1 MTNITEQEQ
10 APELVAA
17 VDLGSNSFHMI
28 VCSINKGQ
36 IKTLDRLK
44 EMVRLASGLDAKNVL
59 DEPTQQRAL
68 ACLERFGHRIQGFSQ
83 NNVRIVGT
91 NTLRTAKNA
100 DQFLLKA
107 EQAIGYPIHII
118 SGIEEARLIYQGVA
132 HSLQSNANR
141 RLVMDIGGGSTEYI
155 IGTNSQ
161 PAQKESLRMGCVTVS
176 NRFFADGKISPQRF
190 QKAGIYANQ
199 QLRSYKNLFNH
210 KNWDEAI
217 GASGSIRAIRK
228 VLLATEWSSG
238 GITSEGLEKLKKH
251 VLSCK
256 HISEIDLPDLD
267 PERLPVFIGG
277 LVILYATFKTLNI
290 STMSVSDGA
299 LREGL
304 IYDYLGSLSNQDVRS
319 KTVQLLTEHYHTDT
333 LQSERIKATVS
344 EILRQLK
351 PFLGAQSKVM
361 TQYLSWAADLHE
373 IGRNIAHSQY
383 HKHSAYIIKHG
394 DLAGFSQ
401 QNQRLL
407 STLVQAHRRKIPRKD
422 IKKLPPPWN
431 KITIYMV
438 IILRLAVL
446 LLRNRSHAALPDF
459 KILIEQDTITLQ
471 FPEDWL
477 ENAPL
482 TQADLLQEVEYL
494 AKAKFNLHIS

>member
-161 PAQKESLRMGCVTVS
+161 PSQKESLRMGCVTVS

-228 VLLATEWSSG
+228 VLMATEWSSG

-267 PERLPVFIGG
+267 SERLPVFIGG
-277 LVILYATFKTLNI
+277 LAILYATFKTLNI

-351 PFLGAQSKVM
+351 PFLGAQSKAM

-407 STLVQAHRRKIPRKD
+407 STLVQAHRRKIPLKD
-422 IKKLPPPWN
+422 IKKLPTPWN
-431 KITIYMV
+431 KSTIYMV

-459 KILIEQDTITLQ
+459 KISLEQGKVILQ
-471 FPEDWL
+471 FPEGWL

-482 TQADLLQEVEYL
+482 TQADLFQEADYL
-494 AKAKFNLHIS
+494 AKAKFSLQIS

>member
-373 IGRNIAHSQY
+373 IGRNIAH
-383 HKHSAYIIKHG
+383 
-394 DLAGFSQ
+394 
-401 QNQRLL
+401 
-407 STLVQAHRRKIPRKD
+407 
-422 IKKLPPPWN
+422 
-431 KITIYMV
+431 
-438 IILRLAVL
+438 
-446 LLRNRSHAALPDF
+446 
-459 KILIEQDTITLQ
+459 
-471 FPEDWL
+471 
-477 ENAPL
+477 
-482 TQADLLQEVEYL
+482 
-494 AKAKFNLHIS
+494 